1 MFRRPIFQYHS
12 VHRCVIRATSSVA
25 PAKYARKPWFYASD
39 IPRSKPYESN
49 YKPTKAPEKFVLF
62 SKNDSQKLELA
73 FQHWIRSKR
82 SSNGSPK
89 VPVNEDLL
97 FEVDIQ
103 TMELRATYWEGPT
116 YEVRRGI
123 WFDSSNKPLNYELT
137 SELEK
142 YYAEMNFKSNQEAEN
157 SLQDVFRL
165 SRNYGKNSLVVFV
178 DDETAYLLPDLE
190 GGDLQLKLLRA
201 NIAPLLA
208 MQGTKIIRG
217 LQEGSI
223 KNVAQKA
230 KDTIDTELVSTSKQ
244 LGKVTDLISWEL
256 PSVFGTTTN
265 TDDSESNKK
274 SDKED
279 NDILKREIET
289 DYDNHGSSSH
299 SNNRNVKH
307 LVLCVHGIGQNLGK
321 KYEYVNFAH
330 TVNLLRSNMKKLYT
344 ESKSLKKMNRESGLK
359 DWENNCNV
367 QVLPI
372 TWRHTIGF
380 QTDATKPNEEF
391 PELPTLGNIT
401 VNGVLGLRRLLG
413 DVALD
418 ILLYGEPYYRERIM
432 TEVRQ
437 QLNAAYHLFKEK
449 NPRFGGEVHL
459 IGHSLGSL
467 ILFDILSDQDK
478 YKLDFEV
485 KNYFCVGSP
494 IGVFKLIQRSQIGPK
509 SAETGKTSLQVQRP
523 QCHDLYNLFHVCD
536 PIAYRM
542 EPLVDISMAKY
553 EQAYLSHWY
562 AGDSITSR
570 VLEIGGNLLKDI
582 PGKNKNKQ
590 LQRNRV
596 RLSSDITSTLTGL
609 NHSGRIDYSLPPGFL
624 EVDII
629 SAAKAHVSYFEE
641 IDIAGFILKE
651 ILTKHE
657 NVSEIIVKKLRE
669 TDDD

>member
-1 MFRRPIFQYHS
+1 MFLRPIFRNRS
-12 VHRCVIRATSSVA
+12 AHRCFVATA
-25 PAKYARKPWFYASD
+25 ANYAGKPWFYASD

-62 SKNDSQKLELA
+62 SKNDSQRLEVA
-73 FQHWIRSKR
+73 FQSWIKSEK
-82 SSNGSPK
+82 SANGLLR

-97 FEVDIQ
+97 FEVDIP
-103 TMELRATYWEGPT
+103 TMELHATYWEGPT

-123 WFDSSNKPLNYELT
+123 WFDSSNNPLKHELT

-142 YYAEMNFKSNQEAEN
+142 FYYKMNFKSRQDAEN
-157 SLQDVFRL
+157 SLQDVFKL
-165 SRNYGKNSLVVFV
+165 SKNYGKNRLVVFI
-178 DDETAYLLPDLE
+178 DSQTAYLLPDLE

-201 NIAPLLA
+201 NIAPLLS
-208 MQGTKIIRG
+208 MEGTKIIRG
-217 LQEGSI
+217 LHEGSI
-223 KNVAQKA
+223 KDAAQKA
-230 KDTIDTELVSTSKQ
+230 KDTIDAELTSTSKQ

-265 TDDSESNKK
+265 KDDSARKEKN
-274 SDKED
+274 DKED

-307 LVLCVHGIGQNLGK
+307 LILCVHGIGQNLGK

-330 TVNLLRSNMKKLYT
+330 TVNLLRSNIKKLYT
-344 ESKSLKKMNRESGLK
+344 ESKSLKSINRDSGLK
-359 DWENNCNV
+359 DWEKNCNI

-380 QTDATKPNEEF
+380 QTDATKPNEEY

-432 TEVRQ
+432 TEVRK
-437 QLNAAYHLFKEK
+437 QLNDAYHLFKEK
-449 NPRFGGEVHL
+449 NPLFGGEVHL

-467 ILFDILSDQDK
+467 ILFDILSEQDK
-478 YKLDFEV
+478 YRLDFEV
-485 KNYFCVGSP
+485 QNYFCVGSP
-494 IGVFKLIQRSQIGPK
+494 IGVFKLIQRSQIGPIG
-509 SAETGKTSLQVQRP
+509 AETGKTSLKVQRP
-523 QCHDLYNLFHVCD
+523 QCQDLYNLFHVCD

-542 EPLVDISMAKY
+542 EPLVDISMAQY
-553 EQAYLSHWY
+553 EQAYLSHWS
-562 AGDSITSR
+562 AGGSITSR

-582 PGKNKNKQ
+582 PGTSNRK
-590 LQRNRV
+590 LQKNRV
-596 RLSSDITSTLTGL
+596 RLPSDVTSLLKGL

-624 EVDII
+624 EVDFI

-641 IDIAGFILKE
+641 IDIAGFVLKE
-651 ILTKHE
+651 ILTKHQ
-657 NVSEIIVKKLRE
+657 NVSEIIVNKLKR
-669 TDDD
+669 TDDE